1 MVLTLSSTEIMV
13 QWNDVPLGD
22 RNGDITHYE
31 VLYVPHTTFES
42 QISAE
47 TVIVINMTTVLERLE
62 EYVTYNISVRAIN
75 SAGFGPYSD
84 AVQAITLQSSKHQ
97 AIFYPYSPAY

>member
-1 MVLTLSSTEIMV
+1 MVLTLSSTDIMV
-13 QWNDVPLGD
+13 EWDDVPLGD

-31 VLYVPHTTFES
+31 VLYVPHTTFEG

-75 SAGFGPYSD
+75 SAGLGPYSNI
-84 AVQAITLQSSKHQ
+84 VQAVTLQASEHKVL
-97 AIFYPYSPAY
+97 I

>member
-1 MVLTLSSTEIMV
+1 MTLSSTEIEV
-13 QWNDVPLGD
+13 QWSDVPEGD
-22 RNGDITHYE
+22 RNGEITHYE
-31 VLYVPHTTFES
+31 VLYAPHTTFEG

-47 TVIVINMTTVLERLE
+47 TVNVVDMTRVLAGLE

-84 AVQAITLQSSKHQ
+84 AMQAVTLQSSKHQ
-97 AIFYPYSPAY
+97 VFL